1 MDGMDSVLRYNPIY
15 GIVGSVKFCRT
26 NRSISALDFLRE
38 FDYRADQLAEVA
50 AVAVVDNLAFR
61 TVCSVD
67 PVLIGPANVDVFER
81 ICAAITTTLVLL
93 SPEFFEIPH
102 RGTPVQTDQRSV
114 VIY

>member
-67 PVLIGPANVDVFER
+67 PVLIGPANFDVSSESAPQSR
-81 ICAAITTTLVLL
+81 QPWYRYPRNSLKYPIAEHQSKPTSGA
-93 SPEFFEIPH
+93 S
-102 RGTPVQTDQRSV
+102 
-114 VIY
+114 